1 MPTLSHAG
9 TVQRRLYGTP
19 FGTLFITATAEG
31 VCSVDWREEG
41 LEQHPLHEEA
51 GGPIAADADKSDA
64 AAAARWAEEAARQL
78 EEYFAGRRKKFDVPL
93 VLRGTPFQMA
103 VWKALQ
109 EIPYGETRSYKEVA
123 AAIGRASA
131 VRAVGQANRANPVA
145 IIVPCHRVVGSNGS
159 LTGYAGAQ
167 IHLKEKLL
175 NLEQAHS

>member
-1 MPTLSHAG
+1 MPTLIHAG
-9 TVQRRLYGTP
+9 AVQRRLYGTP

-31 VCSVDWREEG
+31 VCSVDWRVET
-41 LEQHPLHEEA
+41 LDQHPAYE
-51 GGPIAADADKSDA
+51 DATEPGVA
-64 AAAARWAEEAARQL
+64 AAAKWAEEAARQL
-78 EEYFAGRRKKFDVPL
+78 EEYFAGRRKEFDVPL

-109 EIPYGETRSYKEVA
+109 EIPYGETRSYKEIA
-123 AAIGRASA
+123 AAVGRANA

-159 LTGYAGAQ
+159 LTGYAGSQ

-175 NLEQAHS
+175 QLEQAHA